1 MLFNQNIEHTI
12 GSNTNPYFCT
22 QFGNQ
27 VKTLQLHRHKTDS
40 ILRRHPW
47 IFSGAISSDN
57 SNLSDG
63 ELVTVT
69 DSKGNFLARGHFQHA
84 TIAVRVLSFEDVA
97 IDQDFFNKALKRATG
112 LRQTLQL
119 FNEENSICR
128 LVHGEGDSLPGLIVD
143 FYNGVAVIQC
153 HSIGMYHFIEQ
164 IKNAL
169 IHSMGNKLNAIYS
182 KSSETLP
189 NRTEVEDGY
198 IYGECTTPHKAFEYG
213 VALNIDWVTGQKTG
227 FFIDQRESRLL
238 LGKYSKGK
246 KVLNTF
252 CYSGGFSLLALKH
265 GATLVHSLDSSKKA
279 IALTDEN
286 VALNNY
292 ENRHASIVADAMEYM
307 KDLKEDYD
315 IIVLDPP
322 AFAKHR
328 EKRHKAIQGYKRLN
342 AHAIRQ
348 IKPGGIIFTFSCS
361 QVVDKYL
368 FNNTVIAA
376 AIEAGRN
383 VRILEQLHQPADH
396 PVNAFHPEGEYL
408 KGLVIQVD

>member
-1 MLFNQNIEHTI
+1 M
-12 GSNTNPYFCT
+12 
-22 QFGNQ
+22 
-27 VKTLQLHRHKTDS
+27 KTLQLHRHKTDS

-47 IFSGAISSDN
+47 IFSGAISTDTSKF
-57 SNLSDG
+57 SDG
-63 ELVTVT
+63 ELVTVN
-69 DSKGNFLARGHFQHA
+69 DSKGIFLARGHFQHA
-84 TIAVRVLSFEDVA
+84 TIAVRVLSFEDVN
-97 IDQDFFNKALKRATG
+97 IDQDFFNDAISRAIE
-112 LRQTLQL
+112 LRRTLQL
-119 FNEENSICR
+119 FTKENSICR
-128 LVHGEGDSLPGLIVD
+128 LIHGEGDSLPGLIVD
-143 FYNGVAVIQC
+143 FYAGTAVIQC
-153 HSIGMYHFIEQ
+153 HSIGMYQFIEQ

-169 IHSMGNKLNAIYS
+169 IFSFDKELKAIYS
-182 KSSETLP
+182 KSSDTLP

-198 IYGECTTPHKAFEYG
+198 IFGDCTTPHKAFEHG

-265 GATLVHSLDSSKKA
+265 GASLVHSLDSSKKA

-286 VALNNY
+286 VELNHY
-292 ENRHASIVADAMEYM
+292 SDRHASIVADAMEYM